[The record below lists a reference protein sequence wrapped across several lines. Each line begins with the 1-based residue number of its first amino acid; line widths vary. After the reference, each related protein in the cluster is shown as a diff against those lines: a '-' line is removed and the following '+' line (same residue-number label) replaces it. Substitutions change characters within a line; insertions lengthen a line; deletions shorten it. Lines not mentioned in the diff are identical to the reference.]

1 MGGTMHGSHNLE
13 DQREHDEMIDTQVVN
28 NIAIMRGFL
37 NTRSACRGS
46 FIIIIIIFGMYL

>member
-1 MGGTMHGSHNLE
+1 MHGSHNLE